1 MKAALLTR
9 PREMVVVD
17 DWPEPA
23 AREGEVIVEL
33 TGLGICGS
41 DLELWSGSRP
51 VGGGF
56 PWLIGHEGIGR
67 IVAVG
72 AAVAERRVG
81 ERVVI
86 EPNYPCGRC
95 DACLA
100 GRTSTCPNRV
110 IVAINAPG
118 LLQERV
124 AVPAQF
130 AWPAPASVSDA
141 DLICTEPLAVARSA
155 VRVSRLARDGDCL
168 IVGAGSQ
175 GLLVC
180 QLALA
185 LGARVSIVEP
195 QAGRRALAERLG
207 AVAAEPDGTR
217 YPSVFETSGSVGG
230 VRTALEL
237 AEPGGTVTLI
247 GIPHDEVTVSFAAIV
262 RDQLEI
268 RGSLIYDHPAD
279 FRDTLALL
287 AAGEVAPSRILN
299 GPVPFASVGRALA
312 RARDVA
318 GKTWIEYPSGG

>member
-155 VRVSRLARDGDCL
+155 
-168 IVGAGSQ
+168 
-175 GLLVC
+175 
-180 QLALA
+180 
-185 LGARVSIVEP
+185 RVSIVEP